1 MATAQPMEST
11 AVSTESTASV
21 STSTADSSASTA
33 TVSASFCN
41 TTKSKR
47 KRKVLTIEDKLTILK
62 ELQVTSATILAEKY
76 GVGKSTISD
85 IKRSKEAILKFKD
98 KATDMGMSKKAKVM
112 KLGDNMKHDE
122 AVYIWF
128 KQKRMEGTP
137 ISGPILCEKAVQ
149 LYKKMHGEESV
160 FSASTGW
167 QWRFCKRHGIRNL
180 SLQGEK
186 LSANSEA
193 GKDFVTYFSEFIE
206 TSHLSMDQIFNC
218 DETGLNFRLL
228 PDKTLAASFE
238 TSADGRKKSKER
250 VTINACSNA
259 SGTIKLPL
267 QVIGKANRPD
277 ALNL

>member
-1 MATAQPMEST
+1 MATAKSTEST

-21 STSTADSSASTA
+21 STSTADSSASTTTVSASTA
-33 TVSASFCN
+33 TVSVSFCN

-85 IKRSKEAILKFKD
+85 IKRSKEAIMKFKD

-180 SLQGEK
+180 S
-186 LSANSEA
+186 
-193 GKDFVTYFSEFIE
+193 
-206 TSHLSMDQIFNC
+206 
-218 DETGLNFRLL
+218 
-228 PDKTLAASFE
+228 
-238 TSADGRKKSKER
+238 
-250 VTINACSNA
+250 
-259 SGTIKLPL
+259 
-267 QVIGKANRPD
+267 
-277 ALNL
+277 

>member
-1 MATAQPMEST
+1 MATAQPTEST
-11 AVSTESTASV
+11 AVSMESTASV

-41 TTKSKR
+41 TKKSKR

-180 SLQGEK
+180 
-186 LSANSEA
+186 
-193 GKDFVTYFSEFIE
+193 
-206 TSHLSMDQIFNC
+206 
-218 DETGLNFRLL
+218 
-228 PDKTLAASFE
+228 
-238 TSADGRKKSKER
+238 
-250 VTINACSNA
+250 
-259 SGTIKLPL
+259 
-267 QVIGKANRPD
+267 
-277 ALNL
+277 